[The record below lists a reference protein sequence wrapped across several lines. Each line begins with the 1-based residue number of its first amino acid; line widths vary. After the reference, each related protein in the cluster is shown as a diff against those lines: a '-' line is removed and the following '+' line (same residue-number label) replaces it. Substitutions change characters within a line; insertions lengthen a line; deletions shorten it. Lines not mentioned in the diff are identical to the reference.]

1 MRRLFPLFGLF
12 VLASP
17 AAAQGPN
24 PKPPVYGVHYFF
36 ERMVAERTVDDAHDK
51 GIIRLVSYVYRPLI
65 NPSGEVVV
73 VLHGSTGGMVIAP
86 AETYLG
92 AAPSIGFFIE
102 RGYTVVV
109 PMRRGRGESSGH
121 YVEECAYQAGKC
133 SLADYRELTT
143 SGLADALA
151 STETVIDQ
159 IVLRR
164 LRPKQGKFVLWGSSR
179 GGLLALRYAAAHPET
194 VRGVVAVS
202 TGWLSLTDKWPA
214 EENRLR
220 MMLQRSLLA
229 QAGKLYRGPTLWVHA
244 DADPFYPEAVTR
256 QFFEAYTA
264 AGGAGRYVQVR
275 NHKLQTAHVPPVE
288 LWQAE
293 ADKFL
298 AALPR

>member
-1 MRRLFPLFGLF
+1 MRRLFLLLALF
-12 VLASP
+12 VLVSS

-24 PKPPVYGVHYFF
+24 PKPPVHGVHYSF
-36 ERMVAERTVDDAHDK
+36 ERMVAERTVDDAHDR

-65 NPSGEVVV
+65 KPSGEVVV

-109 PMRRGRGESSGH
+109 PMRRGRAESSGH

-133 SLADYRELTT
+133 SLADYRELTA
-143 SGLADALA
+143 SGLTDALA
-151 STETVIDQ
+151 STEAVINQ
-159 IVLRR
+159 VVLKR
-164 LRPKQGKFVLWGSSR
+164 LQPKQGRLVLWGSSR

-202 TGWLSLTDKWPA
+202 MGWLSMTDKWPA

-220 MMLQRSLLA
+220 MSLQTSLLA
-229 QAGKLYRGPTLWVHA
+229 EAGKLYKGPTLWVHA
-244 DADPFYPEAVTR
+244 DADPFYPEALTR

-264 AGGAGRYVQVR
+264 AGGSGRYVQVR
-275 NHKLQTAHVPPVE
+275 NHKLPTGHVPPVE
-288 LWQAE
+288 LWQAD

-298 AALPR
+298 GALPQ